1 MPRFSDIA
9 LFYPQSDAGASVTVS
24 VAENPN
30 SEAQGA
36 PPLTPD
42 QEQGWR
48 AEIPGRLDAYLPLPL
63 LRRRS
68 WTTLS
73 SPQPALLLFL
83 ALGDVSIF

>member
-1 MPRFSDIA
+1 M
-9 LFYPQSDAGASVTVS
+9 TVS
-24 VAENPN
+24 VAKNPN
-30 SEAQGA
+30 TEAQGA

-48 AEIPGRLDAYLPLPL
+48 AEIPGLLDAYLPLPL

-83 ALGDVSIF
+83 AL